1 MLKLSNAQP
10 EEYDMNGTHRMT
22 DDAINQFKVNNDSKE
37 PVRLLDVVA
46 DLLDETE
53 SCLVHQHISPALR
66 NYHSTAYIAFFW
78 LVKSPSQQHE
88 VESSRSPRK
97 FQEKRRAQ
105 CKSSLR

>member
-1 MLKLSNAQP
+1 MLRLSNARP
-10 EEYDMNGTHRMT
+10 EEYDTNGTHGMI
-22 DDAINQFKVNNDSKE
+22 DDAIQFKVKSDSKK
-37 PVRLLDVVA
+37 PVRLLDVVT

-97 FQEKRRAQ
+97 FQENVERNVNPH
-105 CKSSLR
+105 